1 MQIVYKNKRLENVLI
16 GINALAAAV
25 VAASFVMLFG
35 FAKPLLP
42 ASILYGVQFVLLCV
56 FIVEKIIRLF
66 NSVSM
71 RDFLRGNWF
80 EAPLLIGLGI
90 AVFGAGRWFGK
101 AAPAEVQHIAV
112 GIYLVLQVVTKL
124 CRTTVNLAASGR
136 NPTRTLIASFLVL
149 IISGA
154 GLLMLPKASAA
165 GKENLSFVDAL
176 FTATSATCVTGLI
189 VKNTGEDFSMMG
201 QLIILT
207 LIQLGGLGIVVF
219 GAVFALLLGQALSLR
234 ESVAMQDLLSARTLG
249 RISRIIAF
257 IFVGTLLIEA
267 IGAVSMFG
275 MWDEVPSRVGNLQ
288 EQWFCSIFHS
298 ISAFCNAGFSLF
310 SDSMV
315 SYNRSWQ
322 VYLVMAPLIILGGLG
337 FGVHYD
343 LFNIAAERVKRFFKG
358 WFNKEY
364 RFSRE
369 APKRMGL
376 QTKIVLSVSACL
388 IVLGTLAILLFE
400 RYASPVRSQMP
411 EPSTPATMGIS
422 NEASGSNP
430 AKNPGVLGA
439 LFQSI
444 TARTAGFNTVDIS
457 ALSASSKIILIL
469 FMFVGGSPGSTAGGI
484 KTVTLAVVIMTAVAA
499 LRKRQEVEIFRR
511 SVRIVVVGRAITV
524 MLLFVVVLFG
534 ATLALSITESANGFT
549 MSEIMFEAGSALG
562 TVGLTTG
569 ITPSLTIVGKLIIIV
584 VIFVGRLG
592 PLTLLA
598 ALTFNL
604 KPVKYNYP
612 DEAIIV
618 G

>member
-1 MQIVYKNKRLENVLI
+1 MQIVYKNKRLEKALI
-16 GINALAAAV
+16 GVNALTAAV

-35 FAKPLLP
+35 FDKPLLP
-42 ASILYGVQFVLLCV
+42 AAILYSVQVVLLCV
-56 FIVEKIIRLF
+56 FIAEKTARLF
-66 NSVSM
+66 NAVSM
-71 RDFLRGNWF
+71 REFWRGSWF
-80 EAPLLIGLGI
+80 EVPLLFALGI
-90 AVFGAGRWFGK
+90 TVFGAGRWFGK
-101 AAPAEVQHIAV
+101 VTPAEIRHFAV
-112 GIYLVLQVVTKL
+112 GIYLVLQVVTKV

-136 NPTRTLIASFLVL
+136 NPTRTLITSFLVL
-149 IISGA
+149 IFSGA
-154 GLLMLPKASAA
+154 GLLMLPRASAA
-165 GKENLSFVDAL
+165 GSENLSVVDAL

-189 VKNTGEDFSMMG
+189 VKDTGKDFSLMG

-267 IGAVSMFG
+267 VGAVTMFG
-275 MWDEVPSRVGNLQ
+275 MWDDVPDRVGNLQ
-288 EQWFCSIFHS
+288 QQWFCSIFHS

-310 SDSMV
+310 NNSMI
-315 SYNRSWQ
+315 SYNGCWQ

-337 FGVHYD
+337 FGVHYN
-343 LFNIAAERVKRFFKG
+343 LFSIATDKVKRFLKVR
-358 WFNKEY
+358 FNKGY

-369 APKRMGL
+369 APKRMRL
-376 QTKIVLSVSACL
+376 QTKIVLGVSACL
-388 IVLGTLAILLFE
+388 IILGTLAILLFE
-400 RYASPVRSQMP
+400 RYAS
-411 EPSTPATMGIS
+411 G
-422 NEASGSNP
+422 N
-430 AKNPGVLGA
+430 NPGGNPGLLGA

-444 TARTAGFNTVDIS
+444 TARTAGFNTVDVS
-457 ALSASSKIILIL
+457 ELSASSRFILIL
-469 FMFVGGSPGSTAGGI
+469 LMFIGGSPGSTAGGI

-499 LRKRQEVEIFRR
+499 LRKRQEVEMFRR

-524 MLLFVVVLFG
+524 TLLFVAVLFG
-534 ATLALSITESANGFT
+534 ATLALSITENANGFT

-569 ITPSLTIVGKLIIIV
+569 ITPYLTTAGKLIIIV
-584 VIFVGRLG
+584 AIFVGRLG

>member
-1 MQIVYKNKRLENVLI
+1 MRIHYKNKRLEKVLI
-16 GINALAAAV
+16 GVNALTAVV

-35 FAKPLLP
+35 FDEPLLP
-42 ASILYGVQFVLLCV
+42 AWILYSVQVVLLCV
-56 FIVEKIIRLF
+56 FIAEKIIRLF
-66 NSVSM
+66 NAVSM
-71 RDFLRGNWF
+71 VEFWRGNWF
-80 EAPLLIGLGI
+80 EIPLLIALGI

-101 AAPAEVQHIAV
+101 GTPAEIRQLAV
-112 GIYLVLQVVTKL
+112 GIYLVLQVVTKV

-136 NPTRTLIASFLVL
+136 NPTQTLIASFLFL

-154 GLLMLPKASAA
+154 GLLMLPRASA
-165 GKENLSFVDAL
+165 GENLGFVDAL

-189 VKNTGEDFSMMG
+189 VKDTGEDFSLMG

-267 IGAVSMFG
+267 AGAVSMFG
-275 MWDEVPSRVGNLQ
+275 MWGKVPGKVGNLHQ
-288 EQWFCSIFHS
+288 QWFCSIFHS

-322 VYLVMAPLIILGGLG
+322 VYLVMAPLIVLGGLG

-343 LFNIAAERVKRFFKG
+343 LFSIAADKVKRFFKRRL
-358 WFNKEY
+358 NKGH

-369 APKRMGL
+369 TPKRMQL

-411 EPSTPATMGIS
+411 EPSAPATMGIS
-422 NEASGSNP
+422 NGASGSGS

-444 TARTAGFNTVDIS
+444 TARTAGFNTVDVS
-457 ALSASSKIILIL
+457 ALSASSKFILIL
-469 FMFVGGSPGSTAGGI
+469 LMFIGGSPGSTAGGI

-499 LRKRQEVEIFRR
+499 LRKRQEVEMFRR

-524 MLLFVVVLFG
+524 TLLFAAVLFG
-534 ATLALSITESANGFT
+534 ATLALSITENVNGFT

-569 ITPSLTIVGKLIIIV
+569 ITPFLTTAGKLIIIA

-598 ALTFNL
+598 VLTFNL

>member
-1 MQIVYKNKRLENVLI
+1 MQIVYRNKRLEKVLI
-16 GINALAAAV
+16 GVNALAAAV

-35 FAKPLLP
+35 FDKPLAP
-42 ASILYGVQFVLLCV
+42 APILYGVQVVLLCV
-56 FIVEKIIRLF
+56 FITEKIIRLF
-66 NSVSM
+66 NVVST
-71 RDFLRGNWF
+71 RDFWRGNWF
-80 EAPLLIGLGI
+80 EAPFLIALGI

-101 AAPAEVQHIAV
+101 ASPAEVRHFAV
-112 GIYLVLQVVTKL
+112 GIYLVLQVITKV

-136 NPTRTLIASFLVL
+136 NPTWTLIASFLVL

-154 GLLMLPKASAA
+154 GLLMLPRASA
-165 GKENLSFVDAL
+165 GENASFVDAL

-189 VKNTGEDFSMMG
+189 VRDTGKDFSLMG
-201 QLIILT
+201 QLIILS

-267 IGAVSMFG
+267 AGAVSMFG
-275 MWDEVPSRVGNLQ
+275 MWRKVGNLQ
-288 EQWFCSIFHS
+288 QQWFCSIFHS
-298 ISAFCNAGFSLF
+298 ISAFCNAGFCLF

-322 VYLVMAPLIILGGLG
+322 VYLVMVPLIILGGLG

-343 LFNIAAERVKRFFKG
+343 LFNIASERVKRFFKG
-358 WFNKEY
+358 LFNKEY

-388 IVLGTLAILLFE
+388 IVLGALAILLFE
-400 RYASPVRSQMP
+400 RYAS
-411 EPSTPATMGIS
+411 
-422 NEASGSNP
+422 GSNS
-430 AKNPGVLGA
+430 ADNPGILGA
-439 LFQSI
+439 LFQSV
-444 TARTAGFNTVDIS
+444 TARTAGFNTVDVS
-457 ALSASSKIILIL
+457 ALSASSRFILIL
-469 FMFVGGSPGSTAGGI
+469 LMFIGGSPGSTAGGI
-484 KTVTLAVVIMTAVAA
+484 KTVTLAVVIMTAIAA
-499 LRKRQEVEIFRR
+499 LRKRQEVEMFKR

-524 MLLFVVVLFG
+524 TLLFAAVLFG
-534 ATLALSITESANGFT
+534 ATLLLSITEKANSFT
-549 MSEIMFEAGSALG
+549 MSEIMFETGSALG

-569 ITPSLTIVGKLIIIV
+569 ITPSLTTAGKLIIVV